1 MRNSR
6 ADSASIK
13 NCAAHHGITERAV
26 RTWRLKDDPRWKAW
40 LARSARSATQLDA
53 FAVAGDIPTDP
64 ASEAEAA
71 RRRFVL
77 LTKMVDEATARGE
90 VAGLAVLIRS
100 AQEAQRLLAAC
111 RTAESEWRERSR
123 LLIPAADWLEFKE
136 RLLEPLFLLL
146 KNMPS
151 EACLAANP
159 DRPDLA
165 QQALSDWLTSRLR
178 PHMDDALSG
187 IVAAVQQPNA

>member
-6 ADSASIK
+6 SDSGSIK

-26 RTWRLKDDPRWKAW
+26 RQWRLRDDPRWKAW

-64 ASEAEAA
+64 ASESEAA

-90 VAGLAVLIRS
+90 VAGLALLIRS

-111 RTAESEWRERSR
+111 RTAESEWKERSR
-123 LLIPAADWLEFKE
+123 ILIPASEWREFKA
-136 RLLEPLFLLL
+136 RILEPLWLVL
-146 KNMPS
+146 KNMPA

-159 DRPDLA
+159 ERPDLA
-165 QQALSDWLTSRLR
+165 QAALAEWLTSRLR
-178 PHMDDALSG
+178 PHLEDAFSALD
-187 IVAAVQQPNA
+187 AAAPPPST

>member
-1 MRNSR
+1 MAR
-6 ADSASIK
+6 A
-13 NCAAHHGITERAV
+13 
-26 RTWRLKDDPRWKAW
+26 
-40 LARSARSATQLDA
+40 ARSATHQFDA

-77 LTKMVDEATARGE
+77 LTRLVDEATARGE

-111 RTAESEWRERSR
+111 RSADLEWQERRR
-123 LLIPAADWLEFKE
+123 LLIPAAEWQGFKDGI
-136 RLLEPLFLLL
+136 LEPLFLLL

-151 EACLAANP
+151 EACVAANP
-159 DRPDLA
+159 ESPDLA
-165 QQALSDWLTSRLR
+165 RMALADWVTNRLR
-178 PHMDDALSG
+178 PHMADALSA
-187 IVAAVQQPNA
+187 VAAAVQPPTP

>member
-111 RTAESEWRERSR
+111 RSAESEWRERSR
-123 LLIPAADWLEFKE
+123 LLIPASEWVRFREE
-136 RLLEPLFLLL
+136 ILEPLFLVM

-151 EACLAANP
+151 EACMAANP
-159 DRPDLA
+159 ESPDVA
-165 QQALSDWLTSRLR
+165 QQALNDWLTNRLR
-178 PHMDDALSG
+178 PHMVDVFSSID
-187 IVAAVQQPNA
+187 AAVQPPTK